1 MNTLVISKSNKP
13 LLKHRFDFCPF
24 QVSFYMSVFIQCFI
38 NKVFNVTLKGMTI
51 KYSIGNI
58 IHNQLTYTLRS
69 NSKLKI
75 YLKQL

>member
-24 QVSFYMSVFIQCFI
+24 QVSFYMSVFIQFLI
-38 NKVFNVTLKGMTI
+38 YKVFYVTLKSIAM
-51 KYSIGNI
+51 KHSIGNI
-58 IHNQLTYTLRS
+58 INNQLNYTLRS